1 MKVTDTYI
9 TGTGHWLPE
18 SVTSQWAVE
27 AGLYSQEDRDADG
40 FIGACIEKELAPP
53 QMAVNA
59 ARDAIDNAGIAPTD
73 ISVVF
78 HSSIWFQ
85 GVDMWPSAS
94 YVAAHA
100 AHSGARAFDLQQQ
113 CNVGLGGMELA
124 SQLLTAMEGGNILM
138 TTADRFGGDRIDRW
152 KTENGVVYGDG
163 AGAIVLSRNPGAFR
177 ILSTFTQAENDLE
190 KVVRGP
196 EFREN
201 PEAGIIDITS
211 RFTHFIGTG
220 GMREAAGRLVSAVK
234 NSVAGAL
241 EDADCEIGEMAH
253 VVIPAVGRTKLDWQL
268 QELIPVDLDR
278 TNWSFASTTGH
289 LGSGDQ
295 FVGLSALQAAGTLS
309 DGDKVLLV
317 GGGAGFTCTSVV
329 LKYSA
334 TNFGTAPSTEEK

>member
-9 TGTGHWLPE
+9 NGTGHWLPE
-18 SVTSQWAVE
+18 TVTSQWAVE

-40 FIGACIEKELAPP
+40 FIGACVEKELAPP

-59 ARDAIDNAGIAPTD
+59 ARNAIEAAGIDRSD

-113 CNVGLGGMELA
+113 CNVGLGGLELA
-124 SQLLTAMEGGNILM
+124 SQLLSAMPGGSVLM

-163 AGAIVLSRNPGAFR
+163 AGAIVLSRNPGAFKV
-177 ILSTFTQAENDLE
+177 LSTFTQAENDLE

-201 PEAGIIDITS
+201 PESETIDITS
-211 RFTHFIGTG
+211 RFAHFIGTG
-220 GMREAAGRLVSAVK
+220 GMREAAGRLVAAVK

-241 EDADCEIGEMAH
+241 ADANCDIGEMAH

-295 FVGLSALQAAGTLS
+295 FVGLSALQSAGQLQ

-329 LKYSA
+329 LEYSE
-334 TNFGTAPSTEEK
+334 TNFSTEQSNQEN